1 MMVFVLSN
9 FGWVKSYGLV
19 CRVFYCDALMML
31 LEHASYG
38 KNDNLDISST
48 GFEGLYSKKVTES
61 SLCQAQDHTIYRTHH
76 STQF

>member
-1 MMVFVLSN
+1 
-9 FGWVKSYGLV
+9 
-19 CRVFYCDALMML
+19 MML